1 MFLPYEAERAL
12 VAFVEAQK
20 IEERRVIIDRHAID
34 YRADEFAT
42 ATLDRRQGEPVDQ
55 REAVARAVRVF
66 DAVDQHHVVG
76 AVFGALPMIGDPL
89 SAVGGKSV
97 AVQPGEMADV
107 DPDKVKLPTFV
118 DLGPAQSSPPPIPTV
133 VRKKPTAVCAVSAR
147 GR

>member
-1 MFLPYEAERAL
+1 M
-12 VAFVEAQK
+12 VEAQK

-34 YRADEFAT
+34 HRADEFAT
-42 ATLDRRQGEPVDQ
+42 ATLDWRQGEPVDQ

-97 AVQPGEMADV
+97 AVQSGEMADV
-107 DPDKVKLPTFV
+107 DDVLDMVHPIRIDVADLDHPDP
-118 DLGPAQSSPPPIPTV
+118 SSS
-133 VRKKPTAVCAVSAR
+133 RRRS
-147 GR
+147 